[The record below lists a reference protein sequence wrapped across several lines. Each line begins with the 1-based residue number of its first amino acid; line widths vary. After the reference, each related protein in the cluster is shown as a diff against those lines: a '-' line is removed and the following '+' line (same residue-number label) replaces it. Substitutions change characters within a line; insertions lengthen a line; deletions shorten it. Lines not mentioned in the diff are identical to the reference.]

1 MTTINY
7 KINNQNGK
15 ELIATN
21 WTDAQVLQE
30 KTMQE
35 EMKQFAWWTIVA
47 VITNN
52 DGTITMTG
60 IDDNG
65 TPITVDDSGNTVPYV
80 DTTVAAGS

>member
-7 KINNQNGK
+7 KINNQTAR
-15 ELIATN
+15 ELIAAS
-21 WTDAQVLQE
+21 WTDAQELQK

-35 EMKQFAWWTIVA
+35 EIDQFKWWSIIA

-60 IDDNG
+60 IDTNG
-65 TPITVDDSGNTVPYV
+65 TPITMDDSGNTVPYV
-80 DTTVAAGS
+80 DTTVAAGN